1 MRIYAKK
8 LNRMLR
14 IPIKRTI
21 FAEQKCVFMQVV
33 SAIAIILYS
42 TSVSISSQQVK
53 CPQVRK

>member
-21 FAEQKCVFMQVV
+21 FAEQKCVF
-33 SAIAIILYS
+33 
-42 TSVSISSQQVK
+42 T
-53 CPQVRK
+53 RKS

>member
-21 FAEQKCVFMQVV
+21 FAEKN
-33 SAIAIILYS
+33 AYLRKK
-42 TSVSISSQQVK
+42 VK
-53 CPQVRK
+53 QYGNKT